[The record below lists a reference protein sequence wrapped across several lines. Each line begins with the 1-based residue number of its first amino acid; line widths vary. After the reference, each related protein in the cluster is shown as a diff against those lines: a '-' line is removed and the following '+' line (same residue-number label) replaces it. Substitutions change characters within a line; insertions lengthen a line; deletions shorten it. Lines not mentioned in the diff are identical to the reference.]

1 MASHAGSGCCWAEC
15 PLEGLTSAA
24 RLSGSKACPELI
36 NIDRLILNLNG
47 SSSKRAN
54 YCTSYLHNLDDNLE
68 NTVIVQRFMTLIRLQ
83 VIRITLIKSGWFAQV
98 WSIQVSTYM
107 GHSVPG
113 WRVVSAILY
122 KAGQWIRAIVWKTEI
137 DQDSCLNVEPGE
149 SVTPLIKAR
158 SGSIKGYILVKAYWV
173 GT

>member
-1 MASHAGSGCCWAEC
+1 MAGQPGSGCRWAEC
-15 PLEGLTSAA
+15 PLEGLTSPA
-24 RLSGSKACPELI
+24 RLSGSKACLEPI
-36 NIDRLILNLNG
+36 NIDQLILNLNG

-54 YCTSYLHNLDDNLE
+54 YRTSYLHNLDDNLE
-68 NTVIVQRFMTLIRLQ
+68 NTVIVQRYMTLIRLQ

-98 WSIQVSTYM
+98 WSIQVGTYM

-113 WRVVSAILY
+113 WRVVSATLY

-137 DQDSCLNVEPGE
+137 DQGSFLNVEPGE
-149 SVTPLIKAR
+149 SVTLLIKAC